1 MEHTT
6 ATFTG
11 VHNTTIFYQTWRP
24 ATPKATVVVV
34 HGYAEHSG
42 RYQHVAEALV
52 AANYSVWALD
62 HRGHG
67 QSQGNR
73 ATVKHF
79 EEFVNDL
86 ASFVRLVRD
95 KEPNGP
101 LFMLGHSMGG
111 LISTLYT
118 LEYGHNLHGLVLTG
132 PAFKVDAKTPKAVVK
147 VGAFISKFL
156 PQLPVAPFD
165 PQWNSRDPKVVEAFK
180 ADALNYK
187 GGIKAQ
193 MGTSMITATRI
204 IDQRAG
210 EISLPVLMLQGLDD
224 RLVSPEAAIHA
235 FGLFKSQDKTLH
247 TYPGLYH
254 EVLNEPEQTTLIPL
268 IVEWLDAHIA

>member
-11 VHNTTIFYQTWRP
+11 VYNTTIFYQTWRP
-24 ATPKATVVVV
+24 TTPKATVIVV

-79 EEFVNDL
+79 DEFVNDL

-101 LFMLGHSMGG
+101 IFMYGHSMGG

-118 LEYGHNLHGLVLTG
+118 LDYGHNLHGLVLTG
-132 PAFKVDAKTPKAVVK
+132 PAFKVDANTSKVVVK

-156 PQLPVAPFD
+156 PNLPVAPFD
-165 PQWNSRDPKVVEAFK
+165 PQWNSRDSKVVEAFI
-180 ADALNYK
+180 ADQLNYK

-193 MGTSMITATRI
+193 MGTAMINATRV
-204 IDQRAG
+204 IDQRAN
-210 EISLPVLMLQGLDD
+210 EISLPVLLLQGEED
-224 RLVSPEAAIHA
+224 RLVSPAGAYQA
-235 FGLFKSQDKTLH
+235 FGAFKSQDKTMH
-247 TYPGLYH
+247 SYPGLYH

-268 IVEWLDAHIA
+268 IIEWLDAHMA